1 MTLPEEKHP
10 NVLECNEVGIRKLE
24 KSKVNVLESDGRPN
38 YEAETNVDNTGTS
51 GISGKDV

>member
-1 MTLPEEKHP
+1 MPEEKHP